1 MAYRYRPGVLEEL
14 LRHGVRPTDRTPPAL
29 VRGFVNDLYRFE
41 LRQLRSRLL
50 RGDFPKREY
59 SALVLRLR
67 GGYPLLSLPDG
78 LWLEPDR
85 GGE

>member
-1 MAYRYRPGVLEEL
+1 MTPFRYRPGVLEEL

-41 LRQLRSRLL
+41 LRQLRSRLM

-59 SALVLRLR
+59 SGRVVGLRTR
-67 GGYPLLSLPDG
+67 YPLLSLPDR
-78 LWLEPDR
+78 LWLVANP
-85 GGE
+85 